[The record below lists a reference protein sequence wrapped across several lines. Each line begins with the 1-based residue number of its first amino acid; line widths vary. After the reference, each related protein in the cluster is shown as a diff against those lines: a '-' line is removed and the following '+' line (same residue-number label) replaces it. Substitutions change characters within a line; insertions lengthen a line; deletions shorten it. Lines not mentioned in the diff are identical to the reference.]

1 MWSALQYWLS
11 ARKMKMLSLPKN
23 LQWYV
28 PLQDRVLVQSP
39 KAWVSDMKST

>member
-1 MWSALQYWLS
+1 MSLALQYWLN
-11 ARKMKMLSLPKN
+11 ARKMKMLSLPKK

-39 KAWVSDMKST
+39 KEMFK

>member
-1 MWSALQYWLS
+1 MLLALEYWLS
-11 ARKMKMLSLPKN
+11 VLKMKMLSLHKN

-39 KAWVSDMKST
+39 KDMFK